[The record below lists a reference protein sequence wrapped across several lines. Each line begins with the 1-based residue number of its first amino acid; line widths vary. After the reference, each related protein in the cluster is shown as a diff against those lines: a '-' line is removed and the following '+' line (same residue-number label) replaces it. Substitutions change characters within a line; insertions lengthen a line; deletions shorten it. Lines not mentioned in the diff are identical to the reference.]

1 MSVFVPEKQTQARA
15 VSLLLAQRVR
25 EFFMDEQHRRE
36 FETWYEERYGKKYEW
51 KRVTA

>member
-1 MSVFVPEKQTQARA
+1 MSCFVPEK
-15 VSLLLAQRVR
+15 LAQSRALALSVAGKVR
-25 EFFMDEQHRRE
+25 EYFSDEQHRRE